1 VKTADPARFVD
12 RTLETMPRDDLA
24 AYQWQRF
31 MRLLPAVGAG
41 NPFYRAKW
49 GAAGIDDAR
58 AITDWAAF
66 RRLPFTTKADLSRDQ
81 ELHPPFGTDLTF
93 PLERYVRVHQTSGT
107 TGRPLRWLDT
117 AESWDW
123 WQRCWMFVYR
133 AAGVGPGDR
142 IFFAFSFGPFIGFWA
157 AFDAARRVGAL
168 AVPGGGLDS
177 NLRLR
182 LLAESQATVLV
193 CTPSYALRL
202 AEVARATGMDA
213 ARLPVRVTIHAGEP
227 GASIPATRRRIEAA
241 WDAVCIDHTG
251 LTEVGATGFTCHAGH
266 VHLNESEF
274 IAEVIDPATGG
285 PAPGGD
291 GELVLTN
298 LGREGSPVVRYR
310 TGDRVR
316 LIQERCECG
325 RTFGRLE
332 GGILGRAD
340 DMLIVRGVNVFP
352 SVIEDVVR
360 QFACV
365 DEFRIELHRR
375 SEMLDVRVL
384 VEIDAERHG
393 AGQVTLT
400 LAELRRRLRAACGI
414 RIDAE
419 AAAAGTL
426 PRWELKARRVVRIGP
441 AEDPP
446 GRGPSAAG
454 PFSPGPG
461 R

>member
-1 VKTADPARFVD
+1 VKTADPARFLD
-12 RTLETMPRDDLA
+12 QTLETMPRDDLA

-31 MRLLPAVGAG
+31 IRLLPAVAAG

-49 GAAGIDDAR
+49 TAAGIDDAR
-58 AITDWAAF
+58 AISEWEAF
-66 RRLPFTTKADLSRDQ
+66 RRLPFTTKMELSRDQ
-81 ELHPPFGTDLTF
+81 ELHPPFGSDLTF
-93 PLERYVRVHQTSGT
+93 PLNHYVRVHQTSGT

-117 AESWDW
+117 AESWEW

-157 AFDAARRVGAL
+157 AFDAARRIGAL
-168 AVPGGGLDS
+168 AIPGGGLDS

-182 LLAESQATVLV
+182 LLAESGATVLV

-202 AEVARATGMDA
+202 AEVGRATGVET

-241 WDAVCIDHTG
+241 WGAMCVDHTG
-251 LTEVGATGFTCHAGH
+251 LTEVGATGFTCHAGE
-266 VHLNESEF
+266 VHLNEAEF
-274 IAEVIDPATGG
+274 IAEVVDPASGRPAAGG
-285 PAPGGD
+285 Q

-298 LGREGSPVVRYR
+298 LGRDGSPVVRYR

-316 LIQERCECG
+316 VIEERCDCG
-325 RTFGRLE
+325 RTFARLA

-360 QFACV
+360 QFDCV
-365 DEFRIELHRR
+365 DEFRIEVHRR
-375 SEMLDVRVL
+375 SEMLDVRVV
-384 VEIDAERHG
+384 VEIDGERYG
-393 AGQVTLT
+393 PDQVTLT
-400 LAELRRRLRAACGI
+400 LADLRRRLRAACGL
-414 RIDAE
+414 RIDAD

-426 PRWELKARRVVRIGP
+426 PRWELKARRVVRIGDP
-441 AEDPP
+441 A
-446 GRGPSAAG
+446 
-454 PFSPGPG
+454 
-461 R
+461 

>member
-1 VKTADPARFVD
+1 MKTADPALFVD
-12 RTLETMPRDDLA
+12 PTLETMARDDLA

-31 MRLLPAVGAG
+31 VRWLPALAAG
-41 NPFYRAKW
+41 NPFYRTKW
-49 GAAGIDDAR
+49 SAAGVDDAR
-58 AITDWAAF
+58 AISEWGGF

-93 PLERYVRVHQTSGT
+93 PLDRYVRVHQTSGT

-117 AESWDW
+117 VESWDW

-133 AAGVGPGDR
+133 AAGVGPSDR
-142 IFFAFSFGPFIGFWA
+142 VFFAFSFGPFIGFWA
-157 AFDAARRVGAL
+157 AFDAARRIGAL
-168 AVPGGGLDS
+168 AIPGGGLDS

-182 LLAESQATVLV
+182 LLAESGATVLV

-202 AEVARATGMDA
+202 AEVGRVTGLDT
-213 ARLPVRVTIHAGEP
+213 ARLPIRLTIHAGEP

-241 WDAVCIDHTG
+241 WGAVCIDHTG
-251 LTEVGATGFTCHAGH
+251 LTEVGATGFTCPAGE

-274 IAEVIDPATGG
+274 IAEVIDPATGA
-285 PAPGGD
+285 PASGGE

-316 LIQERCECG
+316 LIEDRCECG
-325 RTFGRLE
+325 RTFARLA

-352 SVIEDVVR
+352 SGIEEVVR
-360 QFACV
+360 QFECV
-365 DEFRIELHRR
+365 DEFRIEVHRR
-375 SEMLDVRVL
+375 SEMLDLRV
-384 VEIDAERHG
+384 VAEIDGDRYG
-393 AGQVTLT
+393 AGQIAATLDD
-400 LAELRRRLRAACGI
+400 LRRRLRAACGI

-426 PRWELKARRVVRIGP
+426 PRWELKARRVVHIDGP
-441 AEDPP
+441 A
-446 GRGPSAAG
+446 R
-454 PFSPGPG
+454 
-461 R
+461 